1 MTKTVHMEFK
11 CDLAIEWKYKYTQGI
26 CIKSKVSG
34 SSHSFNSDMNAFRRQ
49 TILLVLERNLKIS
62 VAVYIFMFG
71 ACACACVRLT
81 PFIVPLERERS
92 QA

>member
-1 MTKTVHMEFK
+1 
-11 CDLAIEWKYKYTQGI
+11 
-26 CIKSKVSG
+26 
-34 SSHSFNSDMNAFRRQ
+34 MNAFRRQ

-71 ACACACVRLT
+71 ACACVRLT